1 MPTNTPKRYNPWL
14 VAIHWLTALL
24 IIFNLLVG
32 TLVLKWMPNDAA
44 KLIPLAIHMSLG
56 IAILLLTLVRIYV
69 RITKPKPAPASAGNA
84 ILDKIGVATH
94 YLLYLGAL
102 GMGISGVALAMQS
115 GLFASV
121 YGGTGSI
128 PADFYIYPVRFGHG
142 FAASALIL
150 LVLLH
155 IGAAL
160 YHQFILRDGLL
171 DRMSF
176 RKE

>member
-1 MPTNTPKRYNPWL
+1 MT
-14 VAIHWLTALL
+14 
-24 IIFNLLVG
+24 
-32 TLVLKWMPNDAA
+32 
-44 KLIPLAIHMSLG
+44 LG
-56 IAILLLTLVRIYV
+56 IVILVLTLVRIYV

-102 GMGISGVALAMQS
+102 GMGISGVGLAMEA
-115 GLFASV
+115 GLFSSV
-121 YGGTGSI
+121 YGRTGSL
-128 PADFYIYPVRFGHG
+128 PADFYVYPVRFGHG
-142 FAASALIL
+142 FTASALIV

-176 RKE
+176 RKD

>member
-1 MPTNTPKRYNPWL
+1 M
-14 VAIHWLTALL
+14 
-24 IIFNLLVG
+24 
-32 TLVLKWMPNDAA
+32 
-44 KLIPLAIHMSLG
+44 PLASHMTLG
-56 IAILLLTLVRIYV
+56 IVILALTLVRIYV
-69 RITKPKPAPASAGNA
+69 RATKPKPAPATAGNA

-115 GLFASV
+115 GLFSSV
-121 YGGTGSI
+121 YNRAGNLPT
-128 PADFYIYPVRFGHG
+128 DFYAYPVRFGHG

-176 RKE
+176 RKD